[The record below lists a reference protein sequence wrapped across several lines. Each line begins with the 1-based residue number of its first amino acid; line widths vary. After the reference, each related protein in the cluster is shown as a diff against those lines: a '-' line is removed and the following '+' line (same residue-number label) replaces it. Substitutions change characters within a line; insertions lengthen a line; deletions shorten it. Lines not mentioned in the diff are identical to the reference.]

1 MPVLQKL
8 KIWECLLQMSFPIK
22 VFSEIISVSFTLAK
36 DKILLFHSYTYIS
49 FLNPD
54 NHPSATAPSNFKYYY
69 NS

>member
-36 DKILLFHSYTYIS
+36 DKILYFIVIRIS
-49 FLNPD
+49 HF
-54 NHPSATAPSNFKYYY
+54 
-69 NS
+69 